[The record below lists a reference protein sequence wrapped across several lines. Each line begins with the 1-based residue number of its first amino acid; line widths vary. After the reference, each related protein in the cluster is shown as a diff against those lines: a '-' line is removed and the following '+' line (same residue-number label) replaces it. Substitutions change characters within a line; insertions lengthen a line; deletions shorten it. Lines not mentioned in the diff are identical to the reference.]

1 MGITINNMTLV
12 QVGQAVKTES
22 LFLKLSKLISA
33 LVVAITAIVCM
44 SYFVVGHK
52 NVNALQSNCTSLL
65 AENLQVYCTNST
77 LYDFNFQDGPFT
89 DDEEAKH
96 LQFLL
101 GNCDAKC
108 QTIGTRWSYV
118 YILGTQAWAFYMFQS
133 ILLALGV
140 WMYPFRI
147 MAIFLQPW
155 FCINNLAA
163 SIVIAIF
170 RFNTIGQLAALS
182 LAPAEYKSVDG

>member
-89 DDEEAKH
+89 DDEEAKDKFVP
-96 LQFLL
+96 L
-101 GNCDAKC
+101 
-108 QTIGTRWSYV
+108 TRLRSKKLAEAEAAGDPLFIINQKIESIIV
-118 YILGTQAWAFYMFQS
+118 ESIFYLF
-133 ILLALGV
+133 
-140 WMYPFRI
+140 
-147 MAIFLQPW
+147 
-155 FCINNLAA
+155 
-163 SIVIAIF
+163 
-170 RFNTIGQLAALS
+170 
-182 LAPAEYKSVDG
+182 